1 MPKRLR
7 ERNLK
12 GQFQKKAKFSLQK
25 IEVESN
31 EQILAQPVQI
41 HSKVSVFYFLG
52 IISRGNFTFCKLLV
66 MSIILAKVTV
76 GPSLIS
82 ATPD

>member
-12 GQFQKKAKFSLQK
+12 GQFQKKAKLLLQK

-31 EQILAQPVQI
+31 EQILTQPVQI
-41 HSKVSVFYFLG
+41 HSKVSLFL
-52 IISRGNFTFCKLLV
+52 F
-66 MSIILAKVTV
+66 
-76 GPSLIS
+76 SLFF
-82 ATPD
+82 AG